1 MDIQISKIEFEDFG
15 LKKKKDGIYL
25 CASFDFINK
34 AGANIYDLSD
44 GKLLVTI
51 EIPDDFFIGNVA
63 CILIKGLKCDFG
75 YRLFSDDKEFHDPYA
90 REYDTSLD
98 LCVFRSN
105 ANASFFSK
113 DKTLNLKPE
122 DMVIYETNV
131 RAQTMAD
138 PVIKKDKGTFKA
150 LERKLTYFK
159 SLGVTSLM
167 LMPVYSV
174 LPAKAD
180 YRDADNTLKPNL
192 WGFGRGLHFSL
203 KEEYFAS
210 FNHEFEF
217 KHFIYALHKEGLE
230 IILMM
235 EFHETDSTVYIMS
248 VLKYYLL
255 NYHIDGFRL
264 IGGGFD
270 FYQIAGYP
278 LFKNT
283 KLFYNNFDF
292 SNCRPSGNIK
302 FKNLIC
308 MDEDFLIN
316 SRRFLKGDEDCVR
329 PLSFAVRENHKY
341 FSKVRMITDFSG
353 FTLYDLVS
361 YNLKHNEANGEA
373 NSDGTDYNFSWNCSV
388 EGETK
393 SRKVKSLRD
402 RQIKNA
408 FLFTFLS
415 QGIPLLRG
423 GDECLNS
430 QNGNNNPYCQD
441 NETGWI
447 TKGNHKPAREL
458 TEFVKNLIA
467 FRKRHVIL
475 HQPKE
480 LQMFDY
486 MSVKVPDVS
495 YHSKDAFKLDA
506 YPTSRSF
513 GILYYGDYAKQYT
526 KVKEP
531 SVYII
536 YNMHWEKET
545 FALPLKAEEGRW
557 KLLYSTDGSTDSSFD
572 EEKATVLPGK
582 FFEAPERS
590 VSVLLLD

>member
-1 MDIQISKIEFEDFG
+1 MDIQISKTEFEGFG
-15 LKKKKDGIYL
+15 LRKKKDGVYL
-25 CASFDFINK
+25 CASFDFLNK
-34 AGANIYDLSD
+34 AGVNIYDLSD
-44 GKLLVTI
+44 AKLLEAI
-51 EIPDDFFIGNVA
+51 EISSDFFIGNVA
-63 CILIKGLKCDFG
+63 CVFIKGLKPDFG
-75 YRLFSDDKEFHDPYA
+75 YRLFSDEKELHDPYA
-90 REYDTSLD
+90 TGYDSSLD
-98 LCVFRSN
+98 LCVFKSN

-113 DKTLNLKPE
+113 DKALNIKPE

-131 RAQTMAD
+131 RAQTMGD
-138 PVIKKDKGTFKA
+138 PAIKKDRGTFKA
-150 LERKLTYFK
+150 LERKIPYFK
-159 SLGVTSLM
+159 NLGVTSLM

-174 LPAKAD
+174 LPAKTD
-180 YRDADNTLKPNL
+180 FRNIPKEKKPNL

-203 KEEYFAS
+203 KEEFFAS
-210 FNHEFEF
+210 GNHEYEF
-217 KHFIYALHKEGLE
+217 KHFIYTLHKEGLE

-235 EFHETDSTVYIMS
+235 EFHETDSTEYIMS
-248 VLKYYLL
+248 VLKHYLL
-255 NYHIDGFRL
+255 NYHIDGFRF
-264 IGGGFD
+264 IGGGFN
-270 FYQIAGYP
+270 FYQIASHP

-292 SNCRPSGNIK
+292 SNFRPSGNFK

-308 MDEDFLIN
+308 IDEDFLVN

-329 PLSFAVRENHKY
+329 NLSFSVRENHKY

-361 YNLKHNEANGEA
+361 YNVKHNEANGEA

-393 SRKVKSLRD
+393 SRKVKSLRE
-402 RQIKNA
+402 RQIRNA

-430 QNGNNNPYCQD
+430 QKGNNNPYCLD
-441 NETGWI
+441 DETGWI
-447 TKGNHKPAREL
+447 TKGNSKAAREL
-458 TEFVKNLIA
+458 TAFTKNLIA
-467 FRKRHVIL
+467 FRKRHVVL

-495 YHSKDAFKLDA
+495 YHSKDAFKLDTLPA
-506 YPTSRSF
+506 SRSF

-545 FALPLKAEEGRW
+545 FALPLKADRGNW

-572 EEKATVLPGK
+572 EEKATALNGK